1 MEFEQLEKLAF
12 EAETSVNADITSGK
26 ITPATIDQFK
36 TLHEGMMAAADEF
49 YTTLQHNLTA
59 QIIAYGA
66 SETTAKLCKGI
77 SENLKS
83 AKNRG
88 DNPIAAE
95 RLVERKY
102 LFYLQLVISGLKITH
117 KTKAISNENYNLI
130 NDSLRTLVRLADED
144 NIYRPELTE
153 NEAVETAV
161 ANAIN
166 AVEPEIDQ
174 HD

>member
-1 MEFEQLEKLAF
+1 LEKLAF

-36 TLHEGMMAAADEF
+36 TLHEGMMAAAD
-49 YTTLQHNLTA
+49 
-59 QIIAYGA
+59 
-66 SETTAKLCKGI
+66 ETTAKLCKGI